1 METQT
6 LTIPKISC
14 GHCVMAIKNELTEI
28 DGINSV
34 EGDPEDKTITVEFS
48 APVTMEKI
56 KETLIEINY
65 PAQ

>member
-1 METQT
+1 METKT

-14 GHCVMAIKNELTEI
+14 GHCVIAIKNELTEI
-28 DGINSV
+28 EGVNNV

-48 APVTMEKI
+48 APVTLEKI

>member
-14 GHCVMAIKNELTEI
+14 AHCVMAIKNELTEI
-28 DGINSV
+28 EGVNNVD
-34 EGDPEDKTITVEFS
+34 GDPEGKTITVKFS
-48 APVTMEKI
+48 DPVTLEKI
-56 KETLIEINY
+56 KETLTEINY